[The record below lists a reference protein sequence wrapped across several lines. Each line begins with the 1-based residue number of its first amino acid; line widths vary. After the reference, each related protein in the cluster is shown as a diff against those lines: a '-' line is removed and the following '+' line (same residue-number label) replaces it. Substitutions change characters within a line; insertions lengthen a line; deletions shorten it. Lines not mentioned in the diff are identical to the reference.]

1 MKKIDLITR
10 KEAADYLGVKE
21 GTLAIWACTNRY
33 NLPYIKMGRLVKYR
47 LTDLDAFIE
56 SRIQYK

>member
-10 KEAADYLGVKE
+10 QEAADYLGVKE